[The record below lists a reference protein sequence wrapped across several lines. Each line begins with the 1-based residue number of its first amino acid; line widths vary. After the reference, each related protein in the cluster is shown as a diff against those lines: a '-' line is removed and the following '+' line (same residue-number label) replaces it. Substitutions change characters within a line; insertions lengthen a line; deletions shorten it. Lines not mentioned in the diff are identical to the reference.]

1 MKIYVANKKSKI
13 ENIRKKYP
21 TAEILDITSTSEYES
36 ARILSPFYPHGN
48 IPIPGMN
55 GRTAVC
61 VEAIWQGLKVFVG
74 YGVDYATFR
83 NDTMENIKRSVRKY
97 GNPLGHQYG
106 NKLLNYRDARWMIYL
121 PAYLYVLENVPSV
134 RHTLEKIKNKLNEK
148 DFVFLDYNTNCNVAD
163 YSKPLSHAGL
173 VKLYLEGKYPKIEDR
188 DKYEMENKTS
198 TTYDNIDEL
207 ICAIKSHPKY
217 NDKKHCGYIAEIESM
232 QKVDLERISALSG
245 KTNNGWKTI
254 IKDVQKPDF
263 TKKSAQPIMGT
274 LGI

>member
-1 MKIYVANKKSKI
+1 
-13 ENIRKKYP
+13 
-21 TAEILDITSTSEYES
+21 
-36 ARILSPFYPHGN
+36 
-48 IPIPGMN
+48 
-55 GRTAVC
+55 
-61 VEAIWQGLKVFVG
+61 
-74 YGVDYATFR
+74 
-83 NDTMENIKRSVRKY
+83 
-97 GNPLGHQYG
+97 
-106 NKLLNYRDARWMIYL
+106 
-121 PAYLYVLENVPSV
+121 VPSV

>member
-121 PAYLYVLENVPSV
+121 PAYLHVLENVPSV

-207 ICAIKSHPKY
+207 IRAIKSHPKY
-217 NDKKHCGYIAEIESM
+217 NDKKHGGYIAEIESM
-232 QKVDLERISALSG
+232 QKIDLKRISALSG